1 VVEFSEFADLPVV
14 DGHVH
19 FGNFGAGGIRLTV
32 DELVNLGEFMVKV
45 IKKGRLS
52 QMYVTGRD
60 AGLYLKLRY
69 PGLFYAGGFVPWS
82 GETDALQN
90 VKWDSYIRLLSEL
103 GFDGVGEMGNK
114 PVLRKEHKPLDGEY
128 YAGFWD
134 ACEQLGFPV
143 LCHVADPEEFWDE
156 NLAPDWAKKQGWV
169 YYLDDY
175 PTKEELYGEI
185 EHVLESHPRLNVVLC
200 HFYFI
205 SADLERASE
214 FLDTYGNAGLDLT
227 LGIELMYNI
236 SRRSDDWRDFFIK
249 YQDRIFFGTDIAT
262 WQTLQEAL
270 DRIWLIRNFLES
282 DEEFY
287 TPSTA
292 DKLLTRYEKP
302 FVGLHLPEPVLR
314 KIYAENFR
322 RLWGQKP
329 KEADLNAF
337 LDHLESKGEKVI
349 STALRNL
356 S

>member
-1 VVEFSEFADLPVV
+1 
-14 DGHVH
+14 
-19 FGNFGAGGIRLTV
+19 
-32 DELVNLGEFMVKV
+32 M
-45 IKKGRLS
+45 
-52 QMYVTGRD
+52 
-60 AGLYLKLRY
+60 
-69 PGLFYAGGFVPWS
+69 
-82 GETDALQN
+82 
-90 VKWDSYIRLLSEL
+90 
-103 GFDGVGEMGNK
+103 
-114 PVLRKEHKPLDGEY
+114 
-128 YAGFWD
+128 
-134 ACEQLGFPV
+134 
-143 LCHVADPEEFWDE
+143 ADPEEFWDE

-249 YQDRIFFGTDIAT
+249 YQDRFFFGTDIAT